1 MTRAN
6 SSKLS
11 MERTIVSN
19 WRFYTVATLLGV
31 LLCLLLW
38 RVISLQ
44 VLDGTYGYEFLQG
57 QGDARSLR
65 YAEIPAHRG
74 LITDRRGEPLAVS
87 TPVISIW
94 VNPKQLAVEADRV
107 PELAVA
113 LKLAPKELQKQLS
126 RYSSKSFLYLKRHMI
141 PSAARK
147 VLALRIPGVYGER
160 EYQRYYP
167 AGEVASHLVGVTDV
181 DGRGIEGLE
190 LAYNDWLRGEPG
202 KKKFVKDLYGD
213 MVRDIGEIKAASP
226 GKNLALSIDLRLQ
239 YLAYRELQ
247 AAIQRTGAKAGSV
260 VMLDSRTGE
269 VLAVVNHPTYNPNRR
284 SDLKSANLRNRALTD
299 VFEPGSTMK
308 PLTILAAM
316 ESGQYSSDTLVNTN
330 PGRIR
335 VGGKT
340 FFDPVNYGEISVA
353 KIIAKSSQVGVV
365 KIALSLEHESIRD
378 TFESFGLGH
387 NPGTGFPGES
397 GGLLPQRNKW
407 HPVEKATFAF
417 GYGLTVTP
425 LQLAKAYAVMAN
437 GGQIMPVSL
446 LRREQEAKGIEVA
459 SDESISDLLKILRG
473 VTEKGGTATRARVAG
488 YQVGGKSGTAH
499 KVAAGGY
506 ADDRYRAVFAG
517 IAPISDP
524 RLVTVVVIDEPQG
537 GNRYFGGEVAA
548 PVFSGVMA
556 GALRMLNIAP
566 DDIGTAAVV
575 VKSAGGAV

>member
-1 MTRAN
+1 
-6 SSKLS
+6 
-11 MERTIVSN
+11 MEAAIVSN
-19 WRFYTVATLLGV
+19 WRFYIVAGLLS
-31 LLCLLLW
+31 LLLALLLW

-44 VLDGTYGYEFLQG
+44 VLDSDYGYEFLQG
-57 QGDARSLR
+57 QGNARSLR

-87 TPVISIW
+87 TPVVSIW
-94 VNPKQLAVEADRV
+94 VNPKQLAVQADRIF
-107 PELAVA
+107 ELAAV
-113 LKLAPKELQKQLS
+113 LKLAPEELQKQLA

-181 DGRGIEGLE
+181 DGKGIEGLE

-202 KKKFVKDLYGD
+202 KKKFVKDLHGD
-213 MVRDIGEIKAASP
+213 MVRDIGEIKAANP
-226 GKNLALSIDLRLQ
+226 GKNLSLSIDLRLQ
-239 YLAYRELQ
+239 YLAYRELK

-260 VMLDSRTGE
+260 VTLDSRSGE
-269 VLAVVNHPTYNPNRR
+269 ILAVVNHPTYNPNRR
-284 SDLKSANLRNRALTD
+284 RDLKSANLRNRAITD
-299 VFEPGSTMK
+299 VLEPGSTMK
-308 PLTILAAM
+308 PFTILAAL
-316 ESGQYSSDTLVNTN
+316 ESGQYGPDTLVNTN
-330 PGRIR
+330 PGRVRI
-335 VGGKT
+335 GGKT

-353 KIIAKSSQVGVV
+353 KIIAKSSQVGAV
-365 KIALSLEHESIRD
+365 KIALSLEHESIRN

-417 GYGLTVTP
+417 GYGLAVTP
-425 LQLAKAYAVMAN
+425 LQLAQAYAVIAN
-437 GGQIMPVSL
+437 DGRITPLTL
-446 LRREQEAKGIEVA
+446 LRREQEAKGVEVA
-459 SDESISDLLKILRG
+459 SEESVTQLLKILRG

-537 GNRYFGGEVAA
+537 GNQYFGGEVAA
-548 PVFSGVMA
+548 PVFSGVMS

-566 DDIGTAAVV
+566 DDIETTAAIA
-575 VKSAGGAV
+575 KPAGSAV